1 MSRKEKWEDKEKVIA
16 RKEEEEKSFPF
27 LFPLFLRST
36 HFPPF
41 FYGLSWKWKG
51 EEGLTTGKRREVL
64 RGRGLFCL
72 LSPSSCTM
80 KAVALPPSSSFLRCR
95 LHLLMWRRRRRKQIL
110 HRYIHTEIAA
120 QTRPFVFREKES
132 GMCAECTKFSLPRS
146 IYCIPLLL
154 LASSH
159 SFRLWNGV
167 LSSQLSL
174 PSLSPPKRPNP
185 TIPLPHPSY
194 FLSVKN
200 SPMFPLTK
208 RHLRSYLDYLE
219 LGNGIRVK
227 WRFYLKS

>member
-80 KAVALPPSSSFLRCR
+80 KAVAPSSFLFFPTVQIAPFDVEEEEETETDIAS
-95 LHLLMWRRRRRKQIL
+95 LHSYRNCG
-110 HRYIHTEIAA
+110 TN
-120 QTRPFVFREKES
+120 T
-132 GMCAECTKFSLPRS
+132 
-146 IYCIPLLL
+146 
-154 LASSH
+154 
-159 SFRLWNGV
+159 SFRFSGKGEWYVRRMYQV
-167 LSSQLSL
+167 LSLSL
-174 PSLSPPKRPNP
+174 EVSTVSL
-185 TIPLPHPSY
+185 
-194 FLSVKN
+194 F
-200 SPMFPLTK
+200 F
-208 RHLRSYLDYLE
+208 
-219 LGNGIRVK
+219 
-227 WRFYLKS
+227 F

>member
-27 LFPLFLRST
+27 LSPLFLRST

-95 LHLLMWRRRRRKQIL
+95 LHLLMWRRRRKQIL

-120 QTRPFVFREKES
+120 QTRHFVFREKES
-132 GMCAECTKFSLPRS
+132 GMCAECSKFSLSPS
-146 IYCIPLLL
+146 KYLLYP
-154 LASSH
+154 SSSS
-159 SFRLWNGV
+159 SFKSLVSTLKWSFEQSAQPPFT
-167 LSSQLSL
+167 LSSQTPQPDYPSL
-174 PSLSPPKRPNP
+174 P
-185 TIPLPHPSY
+185 IHP
-194 FLSVKN
+194 
-200 SPMFPLTK
+200 
-208 RHLRSYLDYLE
+208 
-219 LGNGIRVK
+219 I
-227 WRFYLKS
+227 FYR